1 VRARPK
7 LWKAVEKEVLEMLTK
22 LAQQGH
28 VAEEDLPAGLLR
40 LRARRLVEVE
50 FGLTLLSEVAP
61 GASARAVWVL
71 LTGYSFALPEL
82 CYSRQEHVQMLG
94 IGRHLLLTYK
104 SARNWEK
111 ALADYTR
118 VSELLRLYDV
128 DLQMGNYS
136 RRPVSLYPERLELY
150 RQLCRQPLPH
160 RERKLRLAHAGR
172 YLCPSGRRRAT
183 VTLPDDLPLPAA
195 WPPGHQLPER
205 RQHEALTIPWAELLE
220 TADWL
225 DEQEAQCQLPAR
237 QWRQA
242 LEGIQIYLAP
252 DETSEFR
259 AADALELQGTLH
271 MVGIVGS
278 GKTTLMD
285 VLAVWAVRR
294 GKRIA
299 LVVGDV
305 TSLLERVQYFRRLGL
320 SAAPLLGATN
330 RGKHR
335 RQLHQMLSAAR
346 GEHPLQHEHVGFDYT
361 SSACVLNGLR
371 SEHSPPL
378 STDAPP
384 CLSLQAVGQEAEDEG
399 EILGLEDAE
408 GLTLPGEEEGESL
421 QAEGRRGRSYA
432 CPLYAACPYH
442 LGQRELVEAAIWVA
456 TPQSLIYTS
465 VDPQLCPPS
474 LRFLELVY
482 RLCDLVVV
490 DEADRV
496 QVQLDEL
503 FSPALTLVS
512 KGGNS
517 WLGTLVNKVPSAL
530 YREGLS
536 QVRDERVQAWV
547 NRLHRAH
554 TAAVSIYGLLLRERD
569 LMEWIAKQ
577 GGYFSSLT
585 LLEKLAV
592 AACGLSKDLDQSEWE
607 KRYKAFWPPLGS
619 FLDDPLGEHGEHELA
634 ALTRLAI
641 SLAHD
646 GLVREQLR
654 RWLRQQ
660 PYVCLDEQGLET
672 WAVRLQFALLLEVLA
687 DSLDALIYDWRD
699 MEALFG
705 LEGSSATLFYSPPPD
720 YAPWLPDAPMGNI
733 LGFQYVRS
741 SEKASEPGE
750 LRFFRCM
757 GVGRWL
763 LLHLHDFLAADG
775 LAGPHALLL
784 SGTSWAGTSPI
795 YHLQVPVQAILLP
808 PLEERRAVEKSD
820 FVYRF
825 THLEE
830 SEEAA
835 AVSGFQGEER
845 LKHLE
850 IVLGDLAR
858 HQHLG
863 KERLPSSLDRLRAEL
878 PEGRQRILLVVGS
891 YAEAR
896 HAHSYLLSQGLIAPG
911 EAVYLVPDDAIFESR
926 WSSQGADDRLPR
938 GLVSELSRRDAWL
951 LIAPLQAIERGHNI
965 LNEEGKAAL
974 GAVCFLV
981 RPHPRPDDIHY
992 LLHSVNRW
1000 AIEHSANIEWLRQL
1014 CGSEAVDLETVG
1026 KRFRQKAF
1034 EYWRDLLR
1042 LRLRYSSLS
1051 KPERR
1056 ALTWTLLVAIWQVIG
1071 RLVRGGSPARVLF
1084 CDARFAPRQAAT
1096 GKSDYECTSL
1106 IRGMQEVLRPYFE
1119 PDGTQAIPPRDRHLV
1134 QILYGPLYRGLE
1146 GIEKREQY

>member
-1 VRARPK
+1 MQAI
-7 LWKAVEKEVLEMLTK
+7 LTR
-22 LAQQGH
+22 LAQQSQAA
-28 VAEEDLPAGLLR
+28 AEDPPTALLQ
-40 LRARRLVEVE
+40 LGARRLIEVE
-50 FGLTLLSEVAP
+50 LGLTLLSEVAP
-61 GASARAVWVL
+61 AAPAQALWVL
-71 LTGYSFALPEL
+71 LSGYSFALPEL
-82 CYSRQEHVQMLG
+82 YAAGQEHVQMQG
-94 IGRHLLLTYK
+94 IGRHLLLAYK
-104 SARNWEK
+104 SARNWER

-128 DLQMGNYS
+128 DLQTGHYS
-136 RRPVSLYPERLELY
+136 RRSVSLYPERLELY

-160 RERKLRLAHAGR
+160 CERKLRPAHAGR
-172 YLCPSGRRRAT
+172 YLCLSQRRRAT
-183 VTLPDDLPLPAA
+183 VTIPDDLPLPSA

-205 RQHEALTIPWAELLE
+205 HQHEALVIPWAELLE

-225 DEQEAQCQLPAR
+225 DEQEARCQLPAR

-242 LEGIQIYLAP
+242 LERIQLYFAP
-252 DETSEFR
+252 NETSEFQ
-259 AADALELQGTLH
+259 AADTLVLQGTLH
-271 MVGIVGS
+271 MVGMVGT

-285 VLAVWAVRR
+285 VLAVWAARR
-294 GKRIA
+294 GRRIA

-320 SAAPLLGATN
+320 SAVPLLGTTN
-330 RGKHR
+330 RAKHR
-335 RQLHQMLSAAR
+335 RQLHQMLSAVR
-346 GEHPLQHEHVGFDYT
+346 GEHPLQHEHIGFDYT
-361 SSACVLNGLR
+361 SSTCLLNGLR

-378 STDAPP
+378 PTDAPP
-384 CLSLQAVGQEAEDEG
+384 CLSLQPIEQGVEEELLGKEDEEELIPPG
-399 EILGLEDAE
+399 DEEDA
-408 GLTLPGEEEGESL
+408 SL
-421 QAEGRRGRSYA
+421 QAEAPRGRRYA

-442 LGQRELVEAAIWVA
+442 LGQRELVEATIWVA

-465 VDPQLCPPS
+465 VDPQLCPPF

-512 KGGNS
+512 KGGDS

-530 YREGLS
+530 YREGLG

-585 LLEKLAV
+585 LLEKLAI
-592 AACGLSKDLDQSEWE
+592 AACGLSKDLDQSEQE
-607 KRYKAFWPPLGS
+607 KRYKAFWTPLGH

-646 GLVREQLR
+646 GLVREQLQ
-654 RWLRQQ
+654 RWLRRQ
-660 PYVCLDEQGLET
+660 PYVCLDEPGLAT

-687 DSLDALIYDWRD
+687 DSLDALFYDWRE

-808 PLEERRAVEKSD
+808 PPQERQAIEKSD

-825 THLEE
+825 ARLEE
-830 SEEAA
+830 SMEAT

-850 IVLGDLAR
+850 IVLRDLAR
-858 HQHLG
+858 HEHLA

-896 HAHSYLLSQGLIAPG
+896 HAYHYLLNEGLIAPG
-911 EAVYLVPDDAIFESR
+911 EAAYLVPDDAIFESR
-926 WSSQGADDRLPR
+926 WSWQSADDRLPR
-938 GLVSELSRRDAWL
+938 GLVSELSKRNAWL

-965 LNEEGKAAL
+965 LNAEGKAAL

-1000 AIEHSANIEWLRQL
+1000 AIEHSSNSEWLRQL
-1014 CGSEAVDLETVG
+1014 CGSEAVDLEKVG
-1026 KRFRQKAF
+1026 KRFRQEAF
-1034 EYWRDLLR
+1034 AYWQHLLH
-1042 LRLRYSSLS
+1042 LRLRYSSL
-1051 KPERR
+1051 PNWERR
-1056 ALTWTLLVAIWQVIG
+1056 ALTWTLLVAVWQVIG
-1071 RLVRGGSPARVLF
+1071 RLVRGGCPALVLF

-1096 GKSDYECTSL
+1096 GESDYEHTSL

-1119 PDGTQAIPPRDRHLV
+1119 PDDTQAIPPRERHLV
-1134 QILYGPLYRGLE
+1134 QILYGPLYYGLN
-1146 GIEKREQY
+1146 GIEEREQY

>member
-1 VRARPK
+1 VRVQPK
-7 LWKAVEKEVLEMLTK
+7 QWKKLEKDVVSILKRLT
-22 LAQQGH
+22 QQGQA
-28 VAEEDLPAGLLR
+28 AEEETPEGLL
-40 LRARRLVEVE
+40 LFEARRLIEVE
-50 FGLTLLSEVAP
+50 LGLTLLSEVAP
-61 GASARAVWVL
+61 GASARALWVPL
-71 LTGYSFALPEL
+71 SGYVFPLPEL
-82 CYSRQEHVQMLG
+82 YSSSQEYVRMQG
-94 IGRHLLLTYK
+94 IGRHLLLAYK
-104 SARNWEK
+104 SARNWER

-118 VSELLRLYDV
+118 ISELLRLYDV
-128 DLQMGNYS
+128 DLQTGNYS

-150 RQLCRQPLPH
+150 RQLCRQPLPY
-160 RERKLRLAHAGR
+160 RERKLHPARAGR
-172 YLCPSGRRRAT
+172 YLCLSKRRRAT
-183 VTLPDDLPLPAA
+183 VTIPEDLPLPSA

-205 RQHEALTIPWAELLE
+205 RRHEALTIPWSELLE
-220 TADWL
+220 TAAWL
-225 DEQEAQCQLPAR
+225 DEQEARCQLPAR

-242 LEGIQIYLAP
+242 LERIQLYLAP
-252 DETSEFR
+252 DEKTEFQ
-259 AADALELQGTLH
+259 AADALVLQGTLH
-271 MVGIVGS
+271 MVGMVS
-278 GKTTLMD
+278 TGKTTLMD
-285 VLAVWAVRR
+285 VLAVWAARR

-305 TSLLERVQYFRRLGL
+305 TSLLERVQYLCRLGL
-320 SAAPLLGATN
+320 RAAPLLGATN
-330 RGKHR
+330 RAKHR

-346 GEHPLQHEHVGFDYT
+346 GEHPLQHEHIGFDYT
-361 SSACVLNGLR
+361 SSACLLNGLR
-371 SEHSPPL
+371 SEHSLAL

-384 CLSLQAVGQEAEDEG
+384 CLSLQPIGQELEE
-399 EILGLEDAE
+399 EIPGLEDEE
-408 GLTLPGEEEGESL
+408 GLALSGDGEEEGESL
-421 QAEGRRGRSYA
+421 RAEARRGRSYA

-465 VDPQLCPPS
+465 VDPQLCPPH

-512 KGGNS
+512 KGGDS

-530 YREGLS
+530 YREGLG

-577 GGYFSSLT
+577 GGYFNSLT

-592 AACGLSKDLDQSEWE
+592 AACGLSKDLDQSELE
-607 KRYKAFWPPLGS
+607 KRYRAFWPPLGS

-646 GLVREQLR
+646 GQVREQLQ
-654 RWLRQQ
+654 RWLRRQ

-687 DSLDALIYDWRD
+687 NSLDALIYDWRE

-808 PLEERRAVEKSD
+808 PPEERQAVEKSD

-825 THLEE
+825 ARLEE
-830 SEEAA
+830 SMEAA
-835 AVSGFQGEER
+835 AISGFQGEER
-845 LKHLE
+845 LRHLE
-850 IVLGDLAR
+850 IVLRDLAR
-858 HQHLG
+858 HEHLA

-896 HAHSYLLSQGLIAPG
+896 HAYHSLLNQGLIAPG
-911 EAVYLVPDDAIFESR
+911 EAVYLVPDDAIFESQ
-926 WSSQGADDRLPR
+926 WSWQSDDRLPR
-938 GLVSELSRRDAWL
+938 GLVSELSKRDAWL

-965 LNEEGKAAL
+965 LNAEGKAAL

-1000 AIEHSANIEWLRQL
+1000 AIERSANSEWLRQL
-1014 CGSEAVDLETVG
+1014 CGSEAVELEKVG
-1026 KRFRQKAF
+1026 KGFRQKAF
-1034 EYWRDLLR
+1034 AYWQDLLH
-1042 LRLRYSSLS
+1042 LRLRYSSL
-1051 KPERR
+1051 PVQERR
-1056 ALTWTLLVAIWQVIG
+1056 ALTWTLLVAVWQVIG
-1071 RLVRGGSPARVLF
+1071 RLVRGGCPAHVLF

-1096 GKSDYECTSL
+1096 GESDYEHTSL
-1106 IRGMQEVLRPYFE
+1106 IKGMQEVLRPYFE
-1119 PDGTQAIPPRDRHLV
+1119 PDDTQAIPSRERHLA
-1134 QILYGPLYRGLE
+1134 QILYGPLYYGLK
-1146 GIEKREQY
+1146 GIEEREQY